1 MVCLDISFS
10 LFRLTGWVSTCIQGM
25 PDTHQG
31 CAAPHTLTHDEED
44 GGVIPRCGSS
54 ARRSVVW
61 RHHAGERLP
70 HPSPNARN
78 MPTFRSRTGCERGPV
93 AAAYPRAGHSPGVVS
108 PNPASAVPAVPG
120 FVLRARPV
128 VRPGVW
134 PFCESHR
141 PLRHRKGGAARRA
154 CRAGRRWTAVGARR
168 SCQGQPRPP
177 RPATWMPPPAM
188 WPHRPGES
196 SDRSQ
201 VACQSDRHFACHPP
215 ARCGGPL
222 RPGNRPGREG
232 GATTS
237 SASFPPRCRKT
248 LISRGTPGIIPS
260 YCCLVTGLSPPRG
273 NFPCRTLASGV
284 VTRGGGGDPLAGV
297 TDPWHT
303 NGGPGPQTARLSAPR
318 RPTPRPRRARPPKG
332 RP

>member
-1 MVCLDISFS
+1 MACLDISFS

-25 PDTHQG
+25 PDTRQG
-31 CAAPHTLTHDEED
+31 CAAPHTLTHDEKD

-54 ARRSVVW
+54 ARQSVVW

-78 MPTFRSRTGCERGPV
+78 MPTIQSRTACERGPV
-93 AAAYPRAGHSPGVVS
+93 AAAYPRAGHNPGVVS

-120 FVLRARPV
+120 FVLRARLV

-134 PFCESHR
+134 PFCESRR

-154 CRAGRRWTAVGARR
+154 CRAGPRWTAVGARR
-168 SCQGQPRPP
+168 SCRGQPRPP

-188 WPHRPGES
+188 WPHRRGES
-196 SDRSQ
+196 SDRSH

-232 GATTS
+232 GGPRRQAPRFRPG
-237 SASFPPRCRKT
+237 AGKPSFREEHRGLYP
-248 LISRGTPGIIPS
+248 LIAA
-260 YCCLVTGLSPPRG
+260 LSPAFRHPGETSPVARSLPAWWRVVAG
-273 NFPCRTLASGV
+273 ATLWP
-284 VTRGGGGDPLAGV
+284 VTRIHG
-297 TDPWHT
+297 T
-303 NGGPGPQTARLSAPR
+303 
-318 RPTPRPRRARPPKG
+318 
-332 RP
+332 